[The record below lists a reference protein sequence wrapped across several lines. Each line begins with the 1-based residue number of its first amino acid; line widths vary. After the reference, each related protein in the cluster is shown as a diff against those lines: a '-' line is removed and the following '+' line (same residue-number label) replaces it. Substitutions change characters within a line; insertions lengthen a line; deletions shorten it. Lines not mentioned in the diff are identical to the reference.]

1 MKKLLSVLSSTLQ
14 GGVRGGLLFLA
25 LVATTSLWAYDF
37 SLGDLRYT
45 ITSSSAP
52 YTVEVSKSWYDI
64 TSAII
69 PETVTNNGTTY
80 SVTSIGYN
88 AFYNCYSLTSIT
100 IPNSVTSIGNSA
112 FDGCSS
118 LTSVTIPN
126 SVTNIG
132 DEAFCWCSSLTSITI
147 PNSVTSIGNSAFDGC
162 SSLTSVT
169 IGNSVTSIGWGA
181 FYECS
186 SLTSVTIPNSV
197 TSIDFQAFAY
207 CSSLTSV
214 TIPNSVTSIGEGA
227 FYNCESLTKT
237 NYTGDI
243 AGWCDIKFGNPDANP
258 MYYSHNFY
266 INDQEIKDL
275 VIPNSIDSIHNYA
288 FYGCSSLTSITIPNS
303 VTSIGGH
310 AFLDCSSL
318 TSVTIPEGVMSIGG
332 AAFYGCSKLK
342 SVAIPNSVT
351 SIGVAAFYG
360 CSKLKSV
367 AIPNSVTSIG
377 ERTFC
382 DCSSLTS
389 VTIPNSVTSIGNEA
403 FRNCSSLTSITIP
416 NGVTSIG
423 ESAFADCDS
432 LTSVVW
438 NAKNCADSP
447 FGGIRSQIRSFTF
460 GDSVEHI
467 PANLCR
473 DMKNLTSL
481 IIPESVTSIGNYAF
495 DYCTSV
501 YTVVW
506 NAKNCADFEGHSAP
520 FEDSDSIISFSF
532 GDSVKHIP
540 ANLCRDMKNLTS
552 LIIPESVTSIGGGA
566 FAGCSGFTSITIP
579 NSVTS
584 IGESAFADC
593 DSLTSVVWN
602 AKSCADFEG
611 FSTPFYDVYAYEYTG
626 NYNIISFSF
635 GDSVEHIP
643 AYLCHIMK
651 ELTSLTIPESVT
663 SIGENA
669 FDGCSSLTSVIWNA
683 KNCADF
689 DSYEDPFGDISS
701 QIRSFT
707 FGDSV
712 KHIPA
717 NLCYD
722 MTNLTSL
729 TIPNSV
735 TNIGDFAFCGCS
747 KLKSINIPENVTSIG
762 SYAFNACSSLTS
774 ITIPSCV
781 TSIGS
786 GAFSWCESLAS
797 VVWNMKNCVDF
808 DYNTSPFRCY
818 GDNND
823 VAFSITSFIFGDSVE
838 YIPAYLCYLMQ
849 NLKSI
854 TIPDGVTSIGKNA
867 FYDCDSLTS
876 VTIGN
881 SVTNIGEYAF
891 YDCSSIDTVVWN
903 AKNCADFEWSSSP
916 FRYSNDSI
924 TLFSFGDSV
933 KHIPA
938 HLCEDKKNLTSLTI
952 PNSVTSIGG
961 RAFSGCSSVTS
972 LTLGNNLTTIGSYAF
987 SSLNALTSV
996 TQKAPSIEAYCQG
1009 QVSKLLYDSA
1019 SLNKNAI
1026 RTIEINGEEV
1036 ADWVIPSS
1044 ITKIEDYTFYNC
1056 PSITS
1061 VALPN
1066 TITSIGKSAF
1076 ENCISIAAITIPN
1089 KVTRIGARAFSKCPI
1104 TDVIIPNNVTNI
1116 GGSAFSNCDKL
1127 SSLIL
1132 GESVDSIGGGA
1143 FYGCRKLYDI
1153 YCYAPEPPYAIA
1165 SGWSPSFENFN
1176 VNLYV
1181 PCDNLK
1187 AFQMDPVFGTFKYIH
1202 CIDSEDV
1209 PADGVIITPGFTDV
1223 TITWPTDDDA
1233 DNYIIVIEKDGEVV
1247 CTLTF
1252 NAEGQ
1257 LLNISFAPGRNG
1269 NHPAQYAEQAANG
1282 GFRFTVTGLEEGTNY
1297 TYDITAT
1304 DESDNTL
1311 ATHSGEFTTQS
1322 NTPTAIE
1329 HTNSLSSKTNCY
1341 KIIRG
1346 NQLFIIRD
1354 GKTYNV
1360 MGKEL

>member
-1 MKKLLSVLSSTLQ
+1 MRKLFSLFVA
-14 GGVRGGLLFLA
+14 LL
-25 LVATTSLWAYDF
+25 VTTSLWADDF
-37 SLGDLRYT
+37 QSGELYYN
-45 ITSSSAP
+45 ITSET
-52 YTVEVSKSWYDI
+52 TVEVSGAVSSI

-80 SVTSIGYN
+80 SVTSIGHH
-88 AFYNCYSLTSIT
+88 AFYDCY
-100 IPNSVTSIGNSA
+100 
-112 FDGCSS
+112 S

-126 SVTNIG
+126 SVTSIR
-132 DEAFCWCSSLTSITI
+132 EWAFYWCSSLTSITI
-147 PNSVTSIGNSAFDGC
+147 PNSVTSIGDRAFEGC

-169 IGNSVTSIGWGA
+169 IPNNVTSIGQYAFCGTGIYNDESNWENNVLYIDNCLIEAKKSISGASTIKENTRLIGYQA
-181 FYECS
+181 FYNCS

-197 TSIDFQAFAY
+197 K
-207 CSSLTSV
+207 
-214 TIPNSVTSIGEGA
+214 NIGE
-227 FYNCESLTKT
+227 L
-237 NYTGDI
+237 
-243 AGWCDIKFGNPDANP
+243 
-258 MYYSHNFY
+258 
-266 INDQEIKDL
+266 
-275 VIPNSIDSIHNYA
+275 
-288 FYGCSSLTSITIPNS
+288 
-303 VTSIGGH
+303 
-310 AFLDCSSL
+310 
-318 TSVTIPEGVMSIGG
+318 
-332 AAFYGCSKLK
+332 
-342 SVAIPNSVT
+342 
-351 SIGVAAFYG
+351 AFYG

-377 ERTFC
+377 ESTFC

-389 VTIPNSVTSIGNEA
+389 VTIPNSVTSIGEKA
-403 FRNCSSLTSITIP
+403 FYNCRSLTDITLG
-416 NGVTSIG
+416 N
-423 ESAFADCDS
+423 
-432 LTSVVW
+432 
-438 NAKNCADSP
+438 
-447 FGGIRSQIRSFTF
+447 
-460 GDSVEHI
+460 
-467 PANLCR
+467 
-473 DMKNLTSL
+473 
-481 IIPESVTSIGNYAF
+481 SVTSLGNYAF
-495 DYCTSV
+495 DNCTSIN
-501 YTVVW
+501 TVV
-506 NAKNCADFEGHSAP
+506 
-520 FEDSDSIISFSF
+520 
-532 GDSVKHIP
+532 
-540 ANLCRDMKNLTS
+540 
-552 LIIPESVTSIGGGA
+552 
-566 FAGCSGFTSITIP
+566 
-579 NSVTS
+579 
-584 IGESAFADC
+584 
-593 DSLTSVVWN
+593 
-602 AKSCADFEG
+602 
-611 FSTPFYDVYAYEYTG
+611 
-626 NYNIISFSF
+626 
-635 GDSVEHIP
+635 
-643 AYLCHIMK
+643 
-651 ELTSLTIPESVT
+651 
-663 SIGENA
+663 
-669 FDGCSSLTSVIWNA
+669 WNA

-735 TNIGDFAFCGCS
+735 TSIGDFAFSGCS

-762 SYAFNACSSLTS
+762 NYAFNNCDSLTS
-774 ITIPSCV
+774 ITIPNSV
-781 TSIGS
+781 TSIGD
-786 GAFSWCESLAS
+786 GAFSWCESLTS
-797 VVWNMKNCVDF
+797 VVWNVKNCVDF
-808 DYNTSPFRCY
+808 DYDTSPFHCY
-818 GDNND
+818 WDNND
-823 VAFSITSFIFGDSVE
+823 VASSITSFIFGDSVE

-881 SVTNIGEYAF
+881 SVTSIGEYAF

-924 TLFSFGDSV
+924 TSFSFGDSV

-938 HLCEDKKNLTSLTI
+938 HLCEDKKNLISLTI

-961 RAFSGCSSVTS
+961 RAFNGCSSVTS
-972 LTLGNNLTTIGSYAF
+972 LTLENNLTAIGSSAF

-1089 KVTRIGARAFSKCPI
+1089 KVTRIGVRAFSKCPI

-1165 SGWSPSFENFN
+1165 SGWNPSFENFN

-1252 NAEGQ
+1252 NSEGQ
-1257 LLNISFAPGRNG
+1257 LISIAFAPGRNG
-1269 NHPAQYAEQAANG
+1269 NRPAQYAEQTTNG
-1282 GFRFTVTGLEEGTNY
+1282 YRFTITSLESGTKYGYNIEVKDASNK
-1297 TYDITAT
+1297 TIK
-1304 DESDNTL
+1304 S
-1311 ATHSGEFTTQS
+1311 HSGEFTTQS
-1322 NTPTAIE
+1322 TTAVDNI
-1329 HTNSLSSKTNCY
+1329 TTSNANIQ
-1341 KIIRG
+1341 KIFRNG
-1346 NQLFIIRD
+1346 QLIILRD
-1354 GKTYNV
+1354 GVEYNV
-1360 MGKEL
+1360 IGQEM